1 MPLTEC
7 LRERSGTPVT
17 QQADTENLCRLLAH
31 VPLLEGF
38 DPTELARFARGVRE
52 QNVDKGAV
60 LFHRGDPC
68 HGFHLVLCGQIKLA
82 FTSPHGAEKVVD
94 IVGQGQSF
102 GEALMF
108 MDKPY
113 IVYAQALA
121 DSMLVHVAKQTVFDE
136 LDRDPKFARKMI
148 AGLSSRLHALV
159 RDVEGYCLASGA
171 QRVIGYLLREED
183 GAATAGSSVTVTLGV
198 SKGIL
203 ASRLNLTPEHF
214 SRILHD
220 LSVTGLISVDG
231 RQVHI
236 PDIEKL
242 RAFEI

>member
-1 MPLTEC
+1 MGNPQIRLQSFLANLPLF
-7 LRERSGTPVT
+7 RELDREEIDRLAAGTREMHAV
-17 QQADTENLCRLLAH
+17 
-31 VPLLEGF
+31 
-38 DPTELARFARGVRE
+38 RGE
-52 QNVDKGAV
+52 I
-60 LFHRGDPC
+60 LFHKGDPC
-68 HGFHLVLCGQIKLA
+68 TGFHVVVYGQVKLA
-82 FTSPHGAEKVVD
+82 FTSPLGAEKVVD

-121 DSMLVHVAKQTVFDE
+121 DSMLVHVAKQTLFDE

-159 RDVEGYCLASGA
+159 RDVEGYSLASGA

-214 SRILHD
+214 SRVLHD